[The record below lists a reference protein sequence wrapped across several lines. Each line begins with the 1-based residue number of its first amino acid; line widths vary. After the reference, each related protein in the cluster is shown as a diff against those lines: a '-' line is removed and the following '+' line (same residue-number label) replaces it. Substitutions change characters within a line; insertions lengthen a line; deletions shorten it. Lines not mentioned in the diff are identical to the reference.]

1 MDTDY
6 IIETTDSGSSLTTPQ
21 QAGSIHKGD
30 YIMIKGNACKV
41 TDVSTS
47 KTGKHGHAKA
57 HFVAVDI
64 FTGKKL
70 EELCPSS
77 HNIDVP
83 IISRMEYTFMD
94 IQEDGYVSLMDE
106 ASNIR
111 DDLSLPEDT
120 IGREIEQTFNDGK
133 ELIVTII
140 SAIGKEKIISYKII

>member
-6 IIETTDSGSSLTTPQ
+6 IIENTDSGSSLTQPQ
-21 QAGSIHKGD
+21 QAGGIHKGD
-30 YIMIKGNACKV
+30 YIMIKGNPCKV
-41 TDVSTS
+41 SVVSTS

-70 EELCPSS
+70 EELCPTS

-83 IISRMEYTFMD
+83 VITRTEYTFMD

-106 ASNIR
+106 SSNIR
-111 DDLSLPEDT
+111 DDISLPDDN
-120 IGREIEQTFNDGK
+120 IGKEIELAFNNGK
-133 ELIVTII
+133 ELIVTVI
-140 SAIGKEKIISYKII
+140 SAIGKEKIISYKTI

>member
-21 QAGSIHKGD
+21 QAGSIRKGD

-41 TDVSTS
+41 ADVSTS

-57 HFVAVDI
+57 HFVAIDI

-83 IISRMEYTFMD
+83 IISRLEYTFMD
-94 IQEDGYVSLMDE
+94 ILDDGYVSLMDE
-106 ASNIR
+106 SSNIR

-120 IGREIEQTFNDGK
+120 IGREIERSFNDGN

-140 SAIGKEKIISYKII
+140 SGIGKEKIISYKTV